1 MVASRWV
8 LVSLLCILAIVC
20 LDRLLLRLEQRGWI
34 YYRKRQASPGGL
46 GRAFIAVQSMLEPGA
61 KHVLEYRQ
69 SGRAGEDDAGGAADP
84 WQGPWVACDANQYAG
99 CTEGRINTGAA
110 RLAGDL
116 RFRDQAAIVI
126 RCQQSDAGETP
137 SDEDST
143 DLSVTRERVMAL
155 LQSDK
160 ESICVAVLTS
170 ANLQRLV
177 FYTSSPESVE
187 SRITALRP
195 AIHPHEILLRIQE
208 DAEWS
213 VYHELA
219 RTVSPSKRD

>member
-8 LVSLLCILAIVC
+8 LVIFLGILAILC
-20 LDRLLLRLEQRGWI
+20 LDRLLLELEKRGWI

-46 GRAFIAVQSMLEPGA
+46 GGVFIAVQSILEPGA
-61 KHVLEYRQ
+61 KHVLEYKQ
-69 SGRAGEDDAGGAADP
+69 SARAAEDEAGGALDP
-84 WQGPWVACDANQYAG
+84 WQGPWAACAASSYAG
-99 CTEGRINTGAA
+99 CTEARINTGAA

-116 RFRDQAAIVI
+116 RFPDQALVVI
-126 RCQQSDAGETP
+126 RRPQSDGDETP
-137 SDEDST
+137 SDGDST
-143 DLSVTRERVMAL
+143 GLSVTGERVMEL

-160 ESICVAVLTS
+160 ESICVAVLTGPDVH
-170 ANLQRLV
+170 RLV

-208 DAEWS
+208 DDEWS

-219 RTVSPSKRD
+219 RTVSPS

>member
-8 LVSLLCILAIVC
+8 LIFLLCILAILC
-20 LDRLLLRLEQRGWI
+20 LDRLLLKAEKRGWI

-46 GRAFIAVQSMLEPGA
+46 GNAFIAVHSMLEPGA

-69 SGRAGEDDAGGAADP
+69 PGPAAEDEGGGAPDP
-84 WQGPWVACDANQYAG
+84 WQGPWVACDASQYAG

-110 RLAGDL
+110 RLAGNL
-116 RFRDQAAIVI
+116 RLPDQAVVVI
-126 RCQQSDAGETP
+126 RRQQSDADETP
-137 SDEDST
+137 SDGDST
-143 DLSVTRERVMAL
+143 GLSVTGERVMEL
-155 LQSDK
+155 LQSDE
-160 ESICVAVLTS
+160 ESICVAVLTGP
-170 ANLQRLV
+170 NLRRLV

-208 DAEWS
+208 DDEWS

-219 RTVSPSKRD
+219 RTVSPSTRD

>member
-8 LVSLLCILAIVC
+8 LVFLLCILAILC
-20 LDRLLLRLEQRGWI
+20 LDRLLLKLEERGWI
-34 YYRKRQASPGGL
+34 YYRKRHASPGGL
-46 GRAFIAVQSMLEPGA
+46 GGAFIAVQSMLEPGA

-69 SGRAGEDDAGGAADP
+69 SGRAGEDEAGGAPDP
-84 WQGPWVACDANQYAG
+84 WQGPWVSCAASQYAG
-99 CTEGRINTGAA
+99 CTEARINTGAA
-110 RLAGDL
+110 PLAGNL
-116 RFRDQAAIVI
+116 SLRDQAVVVI
-126 RCQQSDAGETP
+126 RCQQSDADETP
-137 SDEDST
+137 SDGDST
-143 DLSVTRERVMAL
+143 GLSVTRERVMEL

-160 ESICVAVLTS
+160 ESICVAVLTGP
-170 ANLQRLV
+170 NLQRLV

-208 DAEWS
+208 DDEWS

-219 RTVSPSKRD
+219 RTVAPSRRD